1 MPLLKDYRLYILDAK
16 GRIARAEVLSL
27 ASEEEALAAAR
38 ERARTGKPVEVWHG
52 SAMLAHVPADEHTVE
67 HSLQ

>member
-1 MPLLKDYRLYILDAK
+1 MPPLMDYRLYTLDAK

-38 ERARTGKPVEVWHG
+38 ERARTGKPV
-52 SAMLAHVPADEHTVE
+52 
-67 HSLQ
+67 

>member
-1 MPLLKDYRLYILDAK
+1 MPLLKDYRLYTLDAQ

-27 ASEEEALAAAR
+27 ASEKEALAAAR

-52 SAMLAHVPADEHTVE
+52 SAMLAHVPADEHTFE